1 MSAASRGKD
10 KERDLA
16 EILHDSQALRP
27 ELLQRAIRE
36 SQRLERP
43 LWQLLLRES
52 ILPAETLFRLLR
64 QAVRVPVLEEAQLEH
79 VVVPDDLKLAIPPE
93 QVIHQGVL
101 PLERSTDGRRA
112 ALAMLDPTMDLTP
125 LWPALARLGVVEV
138 RRFLLNLP
146 TLQRGRQMFYGQPWP
161 SNWEQSPSSNDGAAP
176 PLSAITQPPAR
187 PPAESSS
194 VMVDPM
200 LQEEIQHLS
209 NSAKVRLPTPF
220 TASQP
225 NLAPAPKSMPAVA
238 VTPTAPAAPAAV
250 SSQPAISRPNIPLE
264 LQTTMPGAASGSTN
278 QPVLRSGMV
287 QVAAPAAAPT
297 PAPSPSAPSIQID
310 LPELKQPASPEAER
324 VAPEQKRKQ
333 TVPPVEAAPAIEPT
347 PSKEAKSSI
356 SSPAAP
362 AAASASSPIELPG
375 AQAPVDVSAP
385 SAAQAAYERAMP
397 DLRPMRAAQPSS
409 QSPQLQE
416 ISSTDLVVEPA
427 LRELSLSDL
436 VVEPQHREPARRPQ
450 QVREVSLDNLRELS
464 LSDLVIDKDLREI
477 SEVELIS
484 EPTPKAVG
492 LRADAASLRAPSVPS
507 HLEPEVGGEEI
518 QDALMSAAETLLT
531 ALEQSERA
539 TWPTALARLCQSVG
553 DRLGF
558 APRAVR
564 ELMLVAQLYGM
575 LRTQLLRRGGLPK
588 EHTTQLG
595 FATDHPLQ
603 HVLDHLQ
610 QVLVDFMRLQ
620 SDEGEQPMGVR
631 IVNAAALALRL
642 CQAGKSGDELAEQL
656 RREAGDTHVVFSILK
671 VIEIDPPALTEDA
684 VVQPAPEET
693 TGRVPPKATAVT
705 PPKPSLHW
713 PLPPQ
718 MPAVPWRTVALKP
731 APDAI
736 SDLGLLPYPPAE
748 L

>member
-16 EILHDSQALRP
+16 EILQDSQALRP

-138 RRFLLNLP
+138 RRFLLSLP

-161 SNWEQSPSSNDGAAP
+161 SNWEQSPSSSDGATP

-225 NLAPAPKSMPAVA
+225 SLAPAPKSMPAVA
-238 VTPTAPAAPAAV
+238 VTPAAPAAV

-287 QVAAPAAAPT
+287 QVAAPTAAPT
-297 PAPSPSAPSIQID
+297 PAPTPSTPSIEID
-310 LPELKQPASPEAER
+310 LPELKQPTSPEGER
-324 VAPEQKRKQ
+324 IAPEQKRKQ
-333 TVPPVEAAPAIEPT
+333 TVPPIEAAPAIELT
-347 PSKEAKSSI
+347 PSTEPKSSV
-356 SSPAAP
+356 SSPAAA

-436 VVEPQHREPARRPQ
+436 V
-450 QVREVSLDNLRELS
+450 
-464 LSDLVIDKDLREI
+464 IDKDLREI
-477 SEVELIS
+477 SEVELMS

-492 LRADAASLRAPSVPS
+492 LRADAASLRAPNVPS

-518 QDALMSAAETLLT
+518 QDALMSAVETLLT

-588 EHTTQLG
+588 EDTTQLG

-603 HVLDHLQ
+603 HVLGHLQ

-631 IVNAAALALRL
+631 IVSAAALALRL

-705 PPKPSLHW
+705 PPKPLLHW

-736 SDLGLLPYPPAE
+736 SDQGLLPYPPAE